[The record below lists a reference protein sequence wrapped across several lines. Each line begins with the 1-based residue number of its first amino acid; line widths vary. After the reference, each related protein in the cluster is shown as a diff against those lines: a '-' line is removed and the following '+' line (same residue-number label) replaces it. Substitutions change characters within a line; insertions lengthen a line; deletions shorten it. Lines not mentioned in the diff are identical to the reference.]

1 MAFEIGDRI
10 VAEKTGRRRRT
21 TRAPLRPGRHGVI
34 ERVLRGEPNPR
45 YEIRWDEGTSSQTA
59 ESSSIPS
66 TRRPRRRPRRRTD
79 PAGVA
84 VTPGCG

>member
-45 YEIRWDEGTSSQTA
+45 YEIRWDEGTSSIYSPMNGGIQL
-59 ESSSIPS
+59 
-66 TRRPRRRPRRRTD
+66 D
-79 PAGVA
+79 PEYK
-84 VTPGCG
+84 PGAKKAPAKD

>member
-1 MAFEIGDRI
+1 MAFEVGDRI

-45 YEIRWDEGTSSQTA
+45 YEIRWDEG
-59 ESSSIPS
+59 SSSIYSPANGGIQLDPEYKPA
-66 TRRPRRRPRRRTD
+66 TKARATD
-79 PAGVA
+79 
-84 VTPGCG
+84 

>member
-45 YEIRWDEGTSSQTA
+45 YEIRWDDRMVSIFSPQNEGLQADPEHPLIKPKKAKKAAA
-59 ESSSIPS
+59 E
-66 TRRPRRRPRRRTD
+66 
-79 PAGVA
+79 
-84 VTPGCG
+84 